1 MSNDEKFV
9 MSDEENFDMSNDE
22 VYQSLKNALEWSE
35 RQKRIRWT
43 IISAIGWALTVAAV
57 VLTAM
62 GAILSGILSIVALY
76 VLILAFTTNDFFKL
90 PSMICI
96 CVNIFIL
103 WMFVVNV
110 IAGIL
115 L

>member
-1 MSNDEKFV
+1 M
-9 MSDEENFDMSNDE
+9 MSDET
-22 VYQSLKNALEWSE
+22 LKLWREMEE
-35 RQKRIRWT
+35 REKRRERNRWK
-43 IISAIGWALTVAAV
+43 IISAIGWTLTVAAAI
-57 VLTAM
+57 LTAM
-62 GAILSGILSIVALY
+62 GAILSGMLSIVALY
-76 VLILAFTTNDFFKL
+76 MLILAFTTKDFFKL

-103 WMFVVNV
+103 WMFAVNV

>member
-1 MSNDEKFV
+1 MAN
-9 MSDEENFDMSNDE
+9 EENFDISNDE
-22 VYQSLKNALEWSE
+22 ALQFWREMEE
-35 RQKRIRWT
+35 REKRRERNRWK
-43 IISAIGWALTVAAV
+43 IISPIGWALTVASA

-62 GAILSGILSIVALY
+62 GAILSGMLSIVALY
-76 VLILAFTTNDFFKL
+76 MLILAFTTKDFFKL
-90 PSMICI
+90 PSLICI

-115 L
+115 

>member
-1 MSNDEKFV
+1 MAN
-9 MSDEENFDMSNDE
+9 EENFDISNDE
-22 VYQSLKNALEWSE
+22 ALQLWREMEE
-35 RQKRIRWT
+35 REKRRERNRWK
-43 IISAIGWALTVAAV
+43 IISAIGWALTVAAAI
-57 VLTAM
+57 LTAM
-62 GAILSGILSIVALY
+62 GAILSGMLSIVALY
-76 VLILAFTTNDFFKL
+76 MLILAFTTKDFFKL
-90 PSMICI
+90 PSLICI